1 MTSPE
6 GFATLAR
13 INNDNC
19 GTLLQKEI
27 QEKKGQLSHKKEA
40 GVPTPFV
47 QNISSPKK
55 GVPTPFVQNI
65 LSSKAWRSR
74 RLRSHLGLQL
84 CRLEGFGKPT
94 QRD

>member
-1 MTSPE
+1 LTSPE

-13 INNDNC
+13 LNN
-19 GTLLQKEI
+19 GIYATLSQKEI
-27 QEKKGQLSHKKEA
+27 QGKKGQIYAYGEA

-84 CRLEGFGKPT
+84 CRLEGFDKPT